1 MMKII
6 INHLRGLPSWLLLL
20 SILGLFSLVS
30 NLLVPLLKWL
40 YAAFLRP
47 RKDLARSYGSWAVV
61 TGATDGIGRAVAF
74 QLACGGGLHL
84 LLVGRN
90 PAKLRQVAADIAAA
104 CGGGGGLVKVRTV
117 VIDLAGDAAEGR
129 RRLERAIE
137 GWTSACWSITP
148 ARRTPA
154 RRTRMKCRRRREHRG
169 HHLGGPYSDTK
180 DGGEGKRCG
189 CEHRS
194 ASGTALPSFPFHA
207 IYSATKAYIDQ
218 LSKSLNVEYKDKGI
232 DVQCQIPFYVAT
244 KMISAKGSSSLLV
257 PSPDQFAAAAVRWI
271 GYESICAPYWPHAVQ
286 WFFASLFPDFVLN
299 AWRLHVGI
307 RKRNESIALLD
318 S

>member
-1 MMKII
+1 MTII

-104 CGGGGGLVKVRTV
+104 CGGGGGGGSLVKMRTV

-137 GWTSACWSITP
+137 GLDVGVLVNNAGTTHPSAAYAHEMPEEAWQRIVKVNVEATTWV
-148 ARRTPA
+148 AHTVIRR
-154 RRTRMKCRRRREHRG
+154 MVEKGRG
-169 HHLGGPYSDTK
+169 AVVNIG
-180 DGGEGKRCG
+180 
-189 CEHRS
+189 S

-207 IYSATKAYIDQ
+207 IYSATKAYVDQ

-244 KMISAKGSSSLLV
+244 KMISAKGS
-257 PSPDQFAAAAVRWI
+257 
-271 GYESICAPYWPHAVQ
+271 
-286 WFFASLFPDFVLN
+286 FFAPDP
-299 AWRLHVGI
+299 I
-307 RKRNESIALLD
+307 T
-318 S
+318 